1 MNFSNKNLLK
11 PAGDQPEA
19 IKKLVAGIRAKKR
32 FQTLLGVTGSG
43 KTLTMAHTIAEIGRP
58 ALIISHN
65 KTLAAQL
72 YQEFKEFFPE
82 NAVHYFV
89 SYYDYY
95 QPEAYL
101 PVTDTYIEKDAKIN
115 EFIDRLR
122 HSATQSALTRRD
134 FIIVASVS
142 CIYGVGDPEEYG
154 AMSVELKIGLR
165 IGRQKFLCDLAD
177 IQYERGDFDLRAGT
191 YSVKGDVIDIASPDG
206 ETITRVEF
214 FGDEIERITSLSP
227 TGRKT
232 PGVGEIQTPGV
243 KELVFP
249 SEVKIFPAKHFVT
262 PREKIERAMKNIKK
276 ELETRVRELKKEGKL
291 LEAERI
297 EQRTRFDLEML
308 KNVGYCSGIENYS
321 RHLSARKPGSPPY
334 TLIDY
339 LPKDTLFFVDES
351 HMSVPQIKGMY
362 FGDQAR
368 KKTLV
373 EYGFRLPSALDNRPL
388 KFEEFEKK
396 VGQAIFVSATPG
408 PYEIAKSTEVRLRGT
423 LKSNFGSGVI
433 EQLVRPTGLLDPI
446 IKIRPAR
453 EQIKNA
459 EEEIIKAVKVKE
471 RVLLLTLTK
480 RMAEEI
486 SDYLKEKNIR
496 AEYLHSEI
504 KTLAR
509 TDILRRLRRGEFDV
523 LVGINLLREGLDLP
537 EVALIL
543 ILDAD
548 KEGFLRNKTS
558 LIQTVGRAARHI
570 NGRATLYGDVMTE
583 SMQFTVDETKR
594 RREYQENFNREHGI
608 TPRQIKK
615 EIRPSIFEEIKKTS
629 DISKEMEKL
638 SKKDRVSAKKDLEK
652 MMLEAA
658 SNLEFEKAAKYRDV
672 LKTLA

>member
-1 MNFSNKNLLK
+1 MEFSNINLLK
-11 PAGDQPEA
+11 PAGDQGQATE
-19 IKKLVAGIRAKKR
+19 KLVAGIRAKKR

-43 KTLTMAHTIAEIGRP
+43 KTLTMAHTIAEVGRP

-165 IGRQKFLCDLAD
+165 IGRQKFLGDLAD

-388 KFEEFEKK
+388 KFEEFEGKIRQT
-396 VGQAIFVSATPG
+396 VFVSATPSQ
-408 PYEIAKSTEVRLRGT
+408 YEL
-423 LKSNFGSGVI
+423 LKSENNI
-433 EQLVRPTGLLDPI
+433 AEQLVRPTGLLDPI
-446 IKIRPAR
+446 IEVRPAAK
-453 EQIKNA
+453 QIDD
-459 EEEIIKAVKVKE
+459 AVKEIEKSIALKE

-486 SDYLKEKNIR
+486 SDYLQDKGIR

-504 KTLAR
+504 KTLQR
-509 TDILRRLRRGEFDV
+509 TEILKKLREGEFDV

-537 EVALIL
+537 EVGLIL

-548 KEGFLRNKTS
+548 KEGYLRNATS
-558 LIQTVGRAARHI
+558 LIQTIGRAARHVK
-570 NGRATLYGDVMTE
+570 GRAILYGDNVTK
-583 SMQFTVDETKR
+583 SMEFTISETKR
-594 RREYQENFNREHGI
+594 RRAYQEKFNKDHGI
-608 TPRQIKK
+608 TPTAIKK
-615 EIRPSIFEEIKKTS
+615 EIRPSIFEEIKKTV
-629 DISKEMEKL
+629 DVSKEIEKL
-638 SKKDRVSAKKDLEK
+638 SKKDRIVAKKDLEK

-658 SNLEFEKAAKYRDV
+658 ENLEFEKAAKYRDI

>member
-1 MNFSNKNLLK
+1 MEFSNINLLK
-11 PAGDQPEA
+11 PAGDQGQATE
-19 IKKLVAGIRAKKR
+19 KLVAGIRAKKR

-43 KTLTMAHTIAEIGRP
+43 KTLTMAHTIAEVGRP

-142 CIYGVGDPEEYG
+142 CIYGIGDPEEY
-154 AMSVELKIGLR
+154 AKMSLDLKTGTNYKRKELLER
-165 IGRQKFLCDLAD
+165 LAD
-177 IQYERGDFDLRAGT
+177 LQYERNEIERRAGT
-191 YSVKGDVIDIASPDG
+191 FSVKGEILEISSPDG
-206 ETITRVEF
+206 ELITRIEF
-214 FGDEIERITSLSP
+214 FGDKIEKISLLSP
-227 TGRKT
+227 TFGVKSQKT
-232 PGVGEIQTPGV
+232 PSV
-243 KELVFP
+243 
-249 SEVKIFPAKHFVT
+249 SRHKIFPAKHFVT
-262 PREKIERAMKNIKK
+262 PKEKILRAVKNIEA
-276 ELETRVRELKKEGKL
+276 ELKDRLQKLKKEGKL
-291 LEAERI
+291 LEAERL

-308 KNVGYCSGIENYS
+308 KTTGYANGIENYS
-321 RHLSARKPGSPPY
+321 RHLSFRKPGSPPY

-339 LPKDTLFFVDES
+339 LPKDTLFFIDES
-351 HMSVPQIKGMY
+351 HMSVPQIRGMY
-362 FGDQAR
+362 AGDQSR
-368 KKTLV
+368 KQTLV
-373 EYGFRLPSALDNRPL
+373 DYGFRLPSALDNRPL

-396 VGQAIFVSATPG
+396 IGQAIFVSATPG
-408 PYEIAKSTEVRLRGT
+408 PYELERSREAELPLGSSASKSGI
-423 LKSNFGSGVI
+423 I
-433 EQLVRPTGLLDPI
+433 EQLIRPTGLLDPTI
-446 IKIRPAR
+446 EIRPAE

-459 EEEIIKAVKVKE
+459 EEEILKAVRAKE

-486 SDYLKEKNIR
+486 SDYLKEKGIH

-509 TDILRRLRRGEFDV
+509 TDILKRLREGEYDV

-570 NGRATLYGDVMTE
+570 NGRAILYGDVITE
-583 SMQFTVDETKR
+583 SMKFTIDETKR
-594 RREYQENFNREHGI
+594 RRAYQEKFNREHGI

-615 EIRPSIFEEIKKTS
+615 EIRPSIFEEIKKPT
-629 DISKEMEKL
+629 DISKEIEKL
-638 SKKDRVSAKKDLEK
+638 SKKDRLSAKKDLEK

-658 SNLEFEKAAKYRDV
+658 SSLEFEKAAKYRDI